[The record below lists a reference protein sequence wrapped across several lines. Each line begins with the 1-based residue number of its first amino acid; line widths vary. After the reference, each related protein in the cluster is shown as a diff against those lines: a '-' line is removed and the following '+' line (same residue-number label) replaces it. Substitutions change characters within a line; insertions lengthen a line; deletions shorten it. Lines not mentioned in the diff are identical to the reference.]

1 MWAAEPVAHEL
12 TTAVSPVEAPLV
24 KVSPSVNLVEALSV
38 PEFLYLT
45 NNVSGSVPSVATVF
59 TTSQQHQMYHLLM
72 CCL

>member
-1 MWAAEPVAHEL
+1 ML

-24 KVSPSVNLVEALSV
+24 IVSPSVNLSEALSV

-59 TTSQQHQMYHLLM
+59 TGCALATILSI
-72 CCL
+72 